1 MSEDSTAAKL
11 DAILKRLDNQRD
23 FEAVFD
29 EKLSH
34 LREEFIEQ
42 AKGLKK
48 LKTDTEYSWSREG
61 NRIQFN
67 VNSEVLEDL
76 FTARQA
82 KYGVNG
88 EDVSE
93 YIEAAISK
101 LEKRNK
107 LIKIADSSEGG
118 WETVKNYVSNELA
131 DDSDDDKK
139 IEKAELKAVKKLKS
153 QTKPEIPVWSSS
165 FTRRPSVT
173 SHAQHALPV
182 HTPVHSVPVVQSFRV
197 KGSRQGS
204 CHHCGEFSHYVREC
218 PYRTASTIR
227 ATSAANATATSVS

>member
-11 DAILKRLDNQRD
+11 DAILKRLDNQRN

-76 FTARQA
+76 FKARQA
-82 KYGVNG
+82 KCGVSV
-88 EDVSE
+88 DDASE

-118 WETVKNYVSNELA
+118 WETVK
-131 DDSDDDKK
+131 
-139 IEKAELKAVKKLKS
+139 KLR
-153 QTKPEIPVWSSS
+153 
-165 FTRRPSVT
+165 F
-173 SHAQHALPV
+173 
-182 HTPVHSVPVVQSFRV
+182 
-197 KGSRQGS
+197 
-204 CHHCGEFSHYVREC
+204 
-218 PYRTASTIR
+218 
-227 ATSAANATATSVS
+227 